1 MAKRLT
7 VSVQQPQRR
16 LIGYARVS
24 TDGQIHH
31 AQIDELRAAGCD
43 RIYQK
48 HGSGASR
55 ARPVLIKLLGE
66 LTAGDI
72 LVVVRLDRLASREP
86 SIGSDRG
93 SSRAR
98 CAFPLDPRSDR
109 YIDASGHVLPP
120 SSRRGRPTRAG
131 ANCRTHQ
138 SRHQGGEG
146 AWQAPGKPGL
156 ARTAT
161 GGHQISLKSTRKALS
176 RRAHCIRANLAADGA
191 ATAASPQ
198 LGQRRAGA

>member
-24 TDGQIHH
+24 TDGQIHD

-43 RIYQK
+43 RIYQE

-93 SSRAR
+93 S
-98 CAFPLDPRSDR
+98 
-109 YIDASGHVLPP
+109 
-120 SSRRGRPTRAG
+120 
-131 ANCRTHQ
+131 
-138 SRHQGGEG
+138 
-146 AWQAPGKPGL
+146 
-156 ARTAT
+156 
-161 GGHQISLKSTRKALS
+161 
-176 RRAHCIRANLAADGA
+176 
-191 ATAASPQ
+191 
-198 LGQRRAGA
+198 